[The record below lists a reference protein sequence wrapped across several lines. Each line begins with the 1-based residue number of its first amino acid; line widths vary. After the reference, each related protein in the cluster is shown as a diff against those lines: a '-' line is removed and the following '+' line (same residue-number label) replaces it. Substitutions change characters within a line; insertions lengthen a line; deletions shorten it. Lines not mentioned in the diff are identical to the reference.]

1 VTGHFRICASLFFCV
16 AALSFAQQSQSPLS
30 TPLSTPSDV
39 KPDPTQG
46 MIRLDVVVTDK
57 NGNPVTGLRQ
67 QDFTLHDNGQPG
79 KIVSW
84 QAFDAVTARPDPPV
98 EVILVIDELNLP
110 AALVAAAN
118 DEAQKFLQQ
127 NHGHLAQPVSI
138 YRITKDGLSALAQ
151 PPLNGNLLA
160 DEIAQHRQPPF
171 TIWQA
176 QTVSGSIGRLAK
188 DGALHSKLQS
198 LVALGSI
205 AIEERR
211 RPGRKLMFW
220 LSPGWHFENA
230 VGIGAFDF
238 LTELLTRLREARIE
252 LWKATEWPYFSA
264 NGQPTQLS
272 DVIFPEDLTDL
283 TSEKVSL
290 INLALYVVA
299 TQTGGGVLSTRNNL
313 GALIG
318 KRVEQDSK
326 FYSLTFDPPPTN
338 KVDEYH
344 DLKVEVSEP
353 NLTVRTSI
361 GYYDQPVFYDQPRSG
376 IERMTV
382 AQLEQALQTM
392 HANSD
397 AEVARRLSG
406 IELTER
412 LSTARLPTLQA
423 LLKGKKSQRL
433 LIALADESVFLA
445 LPAEE
450 IPSIAPPEAATQRQM
465 ISRTVDY
472 VNKTIPKLPNF
483 LATRTT
489 VQYHQPP
496 LEPGETWKTAVG
508 DQSLR
513 PVETSK
519 APVHF
524 LNGKEVVGGEATGG
538 KPQKPGILDTVGTF
552 GPILATVLVG
562 ATSPNSVL
570 TWSHWEH
577 GVNGPQAVFVYRI
590 PQETP
595 RFFVGFGYLAHDEVV
610 PFKEK
615 VPFHGELGVDP
626 ASGAILRLTVQAD
639 LEPRLPLDRSGVMVE
654 YTPVVIGEKTY
665 ICPARSVS
673 ISRQRRIM
681 DIDEWGETLKVD
693 APFETLLDDMAFD
706 KYHIF
711 RSTARMLPG
720 YTPAPGG
727 K

>member
-1 VTGHFRICASLFFCV
+1 MTGPFRICAILLSCV
-16 AALSFAQQSQSPLS
+16 AGLSFAQQSQPS
-30 TPLSTPSDV
+30 LSTPSVV
-39 KPDPTQG
+39 KPEPALG
-46 MIRLDVVVTDK
+46 MIRLDVVVSDK

-67 QDFTLHDNGQPG
+67 QDFTLQDNGQAG

-84 QAFDAVTARPDPPV
+84 QAFDGVTALPDPPV

-110 AALVAAAN
+110 PALVAAAN
-118 DEAQKFLQQ
+118 GEGQKFLRQ

-138 YRITKDGLSALAQ
+138 YRITKDGLSASAQ
-151 PPLNGNLLA
+151 PSLDGNLLA
-160 DEIAQHRQPPF
+160 EEIAQHREPRM
-171 TIWQA
+171 IWRTQM
-176 QTVSGSIGRLAK
+176 VSESIGRLAK

-198 LVALGSI
+198 LIALGSI

-220 LSPGWHFENA
+220 LGPGWRFENV
-230 VGIGAFDF
+230 VGIGVFDF

-264 NGQPTQLS
+264 NGQPALVN
-272 DVIFPEDLTDL
+272 DVIFPEDLKDL
-283 TSEKVSL
+283 TPEKVSL
-290 INLALYVVA
+290 LNLALYVVA
-299 TQTGGGVLSTRNNL
+299 TQTGGGVLDTPNDL
-313 GALIG
+313 GVLIG
-318 KRVEQDSK
+318 KRVGEASK

-338 KVDEYH
+338 KVNEYH
-344 DLKVEVSEP
+344 DLKVQAGEP
-353 NLTVRTSI
+353 NLTVHTSS
-361 GYYDQPVFYDQPRSG
+361 GYYDQPVFYNQPPAG
-376 IERMTV
+376 IERVTV
-382 AQLEQALQTM
+382 AQLEQALKTKRGS
-392 HANSD
+392 SD
-397 AEVARRLSG
+397 SDMTRLLSG
-406 IELTER
+406 MELTER
-412 LSTARLPTLQA
+412 LSTARLATLEA
-423 LLKGKKSQRL
+423 LLKGKKAQRVL
-433 LIALADESVFLA
+433 VALADESVFLA

-450 IPSIAPPEAATQRQM
+450 IPSIAPPDAATQREM

-472 VNKTIPKLPNF
+472 VTKTIPKLPNF
-483 LATRTT
+483 LAIRTT

-496 LEPGETWKTAVG
+496 LEPGETWKTAAG
-508 DQSLR
+508 DQSLHAA
-513 PVETSK
+513 ETSK
-519 APVHF
+519 APVRF
-524 LNGKEVVGGEATGG
+524 LNGKEVVGGEATEG

-577 GVNGPQAVFVYRI
+577 GVNGPQAVFRYRI

-595 RFFVGFGYLAHDEVV
+595 RFFVGFGYLANDEVF

-615 VPFHGELGVDP
+615 VPFHGELAVDP
-626 ASGAILRLTVQAD
+626 PSGAILRLTVQAD

-681 DIDEWGETLKVD
+681 DIDEWGEIFKVD
-693 APFETLLDDMAFD
+693 APFETLLDDMVFD

-720 YTPAPGG
+720 YSPPP
-727 K
+727 KDQ

>member
-1 VTGHFRICASLFFCV
+1 
-16 AALSFAQQSQSPLS
+16 
-30 TPLSTPSDV
+30 
-39 KPDPTQG
+39 

-84 QAFDAVTARPDPPV
+84 QAFDAVTTRPDPPV

-110 AALVAAAN
+110 AALVSAAN
-118 DEAQKFLQQ
+118 DEARNFLQQ

-138 YRITKDGLSALAQ
+138 YRITKGGLSASAQ
-151 PPLNGNLLA
+151 PSFDGNLLA
-160 DEIAQHRQPPF
+160 DEIAHRSEPRP
-171 TIWQA
+171 IWRA
-176 QTVSGSIGRLAK
+176 QMVSQSIGRLAK
-188 DGALHSKLQS
+188 DGVLHSKLQS

-211 RPGRKLMFW
+211 EPGRKLMFW
-220 LSPGWHFENA
+220 LGPGWHFENA

-252 LWKATEWPYFSA
+252 LWKATEWPYFIA
-264 NGQPTQLS
+264 NGQPAPLG
-272 DVIFPEDLTDL
+272 DVVFPEDLTDL
-283 TSEKVSL
+283 TPEKVTL

-299 TQTGGGVLSTRNNL
+299 TQTGGGVLATPSNL

-318 KRVEQDSK
+318 KRVEEASK

-353 NLTVRTSI
+353 NSTVRTSTS
-361 GYYDQPVFYDQPRSG
+361 YYNQPVFYDQPPAG
-376 IERMTV
+376 IERVTV
-382 AQLEQALQTM
+382 AQLEHALRTAQG
-392 HANSD
+392 NSD
-397 AEVARRLSG
+397 SEVARQLSG
-406 IELTER
+406 IELVER
-412 LSTARLPTLQA
+412 LSTARLATLEA
-423 LLKGKKSQRL
+423 LLKGKKAQRVL
-433 LIALADESVFLA
+433 ATLADESVFLA
-445 LPAEE
+445 LPADE
-450 IPSIAPPEAATQRQM
+450 IPSIAPPDAATQRQM

-496 LEPGETWKTAVG
+496 LEPGETWKIAVG
-508 DQSLR
+508 DQSLH

-524 LNGKEVVGGEATGG
+524 LNGKEVVGGEGTRG

-552 GPILATVLVG
+552 GAIMATVVLG

-570 TWSHWEH
+570 KWSHWEK
-577 GVNGPQAVFVYRI
+577 GVDGPQAVFSYRI
-590 PQETP
+590 PQATP
-595 RFFVGFGYLAHDEVV
+595 RFFVGFGYLANDLVF
-610 PFKEK
+610 PFSEK

>member
-1 VTGHFRICASLFFCV
+1 VVTGPFRICAILLFCV
-16 AALSFAQQSQSPLS
+16 AALSFPQQSRPSPA
-30 TPLSTPSDV
+30 TPSEV
-39 KPDPTQG
+39 KPEPALG
-46 MIRLDVVVTDK
+46 MIRLDVAVTDK
-57 NGNPVTGLRQ
+57 NANPVTGLRQ
-67 QDFTLHDNGQPG
+67 QDFTLRDNGQPG

-84 QAFDAVTARPDPPV
+84 QAFDGVTAKPDPPV

-110 AALVAAAN
+110 AALISAAN
-118 DEAQKFLQQ
+118 DEARNFLQQ
-127 NHGHLAQPVSI
+127 NHGHLAHPVSI
-138 YRITKDGLSALAQ
+138 YRIAKDGLSASAQ
-151 PPLNGNLLA
+151 TSLDGNLLA
-160 DEIAQHRQPPF
+160 DEIAHHREPR
-171 TIWQA
+171 TIWRTPMISA
-176 QTVSGSIGRLAK
+176 SIGRLAK
-188 DGALHSKLQS
+188 DAALHSKLQS
-198 LVALGSI
+198 LIALGSI

-220 LSPGWHFENA
+220 LGPGGRFENV
-230 VGIGAFDF
+230 VGIGVFDF

-264 NGQPTQLS
+264 NGQPAPVN
-272 DVIFPEDLTDL
+272 DVIFPEDLKDL
-283 TSEKVSL
+283 TPEKVSL

-299 TQTGGGVLSTRNNL
+299 TQTGGGVLSTPNDL
-313 GALIG
+313 GVLIG
-318 KRVEQDSK
+318 KRVEEAGK

-344 DLKVEVSEP
+344 DLKVEVGEP
-353 NLTVRTSI
+353 NLTVRTST
-361 GYYDQPVFYDQPRSG
+361 GYYDQPVFYDQPPAG
-376 IERMTV
+376 IERVTV
-382 AQLEQALQTM
+382 AQLEEALKM
-392 HANSD
+392 MRGSSD
-397 AEVARRLSG
+397 SDVARQLSVM
-406 IELTER
+406 ELTER
-412 LSTARLPTLQA
+412 LSSARLAALQA
-423 LLKGKKSQRL
+423 LLKDKKAQRAL
-433 LIALADESVFLA
+433 VALADESVFLA

-450 IPSIAPPEAATQRQM
+450 IPSTAPPDATTQRLM

-489 VQYHQPP
+489 VQYHQIP

-508 DQSLR
+508 DQSLHAA
-513 PVETSK
+513 ETSK

-538 KPQKPGILDTVGTF
+538 KLQKPGILDTVGTF

-562 ATSPNSVL
+562 ATSANSVL

-577 GVNGPQAVFVYRI
+577 GVDGPQAVFRYRM

-595 RFFVGFGYLAHDEVV
+595 RFFVGFGYLANDEVF

-615 VPFHGELGVDP
+615 VPFHGELAVDP
-626 ASGAILRLTVQAD
+626 LSGAILRLTVQAD
-639 LEPRLPLDRSGVMVE
+639 LEPRLPLDRSAVMVE
-654 YTPVVIGEKTY
+654 YTPVVIGGKTY

-681 DIDEWGETLKVD
+681 DIDEWGETFKVD
-693 APFETLLDDMAFD
+693 APFATLLDDMVFN

-720 YTPAPGG
+720 YTPAP
-727 K
+727 KDK

>member
-1 VTGHFRICASLFFCV
+1 VVTGAFRICGILLFCV
-16 AALSFAQQSQSPLS
+16 AAPSFAQQSVPSLS
-30 TPLSTPSDV
+30 TLTEI

-46 MIRLDVVVTDK
+46 MIRLDVEVTDK

-67 QDFTLHDNGQPG
+67 QDFALQDNGQPA

-84 QAFDAVTARPDPPV
+84 QAFDGVTAKPDPPV
-98 EVILVIDELNLP
+98 EVVLVIDELNLP
-110 AALVAAAN
+110 AALVSAAN
-118 DEAQKFLQQ
+118 DEARNFLQQ

-138 YRITKDGLSALAQ
+138 YRITQDGLSASAQ
-151 PPLNGNLLA
+151 PSLDGNLLA
-160 DEIAQHRQPPF
+160 DEIAHHSEPR
-171 TIWQA
+171 TIWRA
-176 QTVSGSIGRLAK
+176 QMVSQSIGRLAK

-198 LVALGSI
+198 LVAFGSI

-211 RPGRKLMFW
+211 KPGRKLMFW

-264 NGQPTQLS
+264 NRQPASLS

-283 TSEKVSL
+283 TLEKVTL

-299 TQTGGGVLSTRNNL
+299 TQTGGGVLATPSNL

-318 KRVEQDSK
+318 KRVEEASK
-326 FYSLTFDPPPTN
+326 FYSLTFDPLPTN

-353 NLTVRTSI
+353 NSTVRTSTS
-361 GYYDQPVFYDQPRSG
+361 YYNQPVFYDQPPAG
-376 IERMTV
+376 IERVTV
-382 AQLEQALQTM
+382 AQLEHALRTAQG
-392 HANSD
+392 NSD
-397 AEVARRLSG
+397 TEVARQLSG
-406 IELTER
+406 MELTER
-412 LSTARLPTLQA
+412 LSTARLATFDA
-423 LLKGKKSQRL
+423 LLKGKKAQRVL
-433 LIALADESVFLA
+433 AALADESVFLA
-445 LPAEE
+445 LPADE
-450 IPSIAPPEAATQRQM
+450 IPSIAPPDAATQRQM

-496 LEPGETWKTAVG
+496 LEPGATWKTAVG

-524 LNGKEVVGGEATGG
+524 VNGKEVVGGEANGG

-552 GPILATVLVG
+552 GPIMATVLVG

-570 TWSHWEH
+570 KWSHWEK
-577 GVNGPQAVFVYRI
+577 GVNGPQAVFNYRI

-595 RFFVGFGYLAHDEVV
+595 RFFVGFGYLANDMVF

-615 VPFHGELGVDP
+615 VPFHGEFAVDP

-654 YTPVVIGEKTY
+654 YTPVVIGGNTY
-665 ICPARSVS
+665 ICPTKSVS

-681 DIDEWGETLKVD
+681 DIDEWGETFKVD

-706 KYHIF
+706 KYHMF
-711 RSTARMLPG
+711 RPTARLLPG
-720 YTPAPGG
+720 YTPARED

>member
-1 VTGHFRICASLFFCV
+1 
-16 AALSFAQQSQSPLS
+16 
-30 TPLSTPSDV
+30 
-39 KPDPTQG
+39 
-46 MIRLDVVVTDK
+46 MIRLDVEVTDK
-57 NGNPVTGLRQ
+57 NGNPVAGLRQ
-67 QDFTLHDNGQPG
+67 QDFALQDNGQPG

-84 QAFDAVTARPDPPV
+84 QAFDGVTALPDPPV

-110 AALVAAAN
+110 AALVSAAN

-151 PPLNGNLLA
+151 PPLDGNLLA
-160 DEIAQHRQPPF
+160 GEIAQHREPPF

-176 QTVSGSIGRLAK
+176 QMVSGSIGRLAK
-188 DGALHSKLQS
+188 GGALHSKLQS

-211 RPGRKLMFW
+211 RPGRKLLFW
-220 LSPGWHFENA
+220 LGPGWRFDNA
-230 VGIGAFDF
+230 AGIGVFDF

-264 NGQPTQLS
+264 NGQPAPGN
-272 DVIFPEDLTDL
+272 DVIFPEDLKDL
-283 TSEKVSL
+283 TPEKVSL

-299 TQTGGGVLSTRNNL
+299 TQTGGGVLSTPSDL
-313 GALIG
+313 GASIG
-318 KRVEQDSK
+318 KRVEQASK

-344 DLKVEVSEP
+344 DLKVEISEP
-353 NLTVRTSI
+353 NLTVHTTI
-361 GYYDQPVFYDQPRSG
+361 GYFDQPVFYDQPTAG
-376 IERMTV
+376 IERVTV
-382 AQLEQALQTM
+382 AQLEQTLRTAQG
-392 HANSD
+392 NSD
-397 AEVARRLSG
+397 TEAARQLSG
-406 IELTER
+406 VSLTER
-412 LSTARLPTLQA
+412 LTTARLVTLEA
-423 LLKGKKSQRL
+423 LLKGKKAQRVL
-433 LIALADESVFLA
+433 VALADESVFLA
-445 LPAEE
+445 LPADE
-450 IPSIAPPEAATQRQM
+450 ILPIAPPDPAAQHQM
-465 ISRTVDY
+465 TSRTVDY

-489 VQYHQPP
+489 VQCHQPP

-524 LNGKEVVGGEATGG
+524 LNGKEVVGGEGTRG
-538 KPQKPGILDTVGTF
+538 KAQKPGILDTVGTF
-552 GPILATVLVG
+552 GPIMATVLVG

-570 TWSHWEH
+570 KWSHWEKS
-577 GVNGPQAVFVYRI
+577 VNGPQAVFSYRI
-590 PQETP
+590 PQATP
-595 RFFVGFGYLAHDEVV
+595 RFFVGFGYLANDMMF
-610 PFKEK
+610 PFNEK
-615 VPFHGELGVDP
+615 VPFHGELAVDP

-654 YTPVVIGEKTY
+654 YGPVVIGENTY
-665 ICPARSVS
+665 ICPVRSVS

-681 DIDEWGETLKVD
+681 DIDEWGETFKVD
-693 APFETLLDDMAFD
+693 APFETLLDDMVFD
-706 KYHIF
+706 KYHMF

-720 YTPAPGG
+720 YTPARED

>member
-1 VTGHFRICASLFFCV
+1 
-16 AALSFAQQSQSPLS
+16 
-30 TPLSTPSDV
+30 
-39 KPDPTQG
+39 
-46 MIRLDVVVTDK
+46 MISLDVVVTDK
-57 NGNPVTGLRQ
+57 SGNPVTGLRQ
-67 QDFTLHDNGQPG
+67 QDFTLQDNGQPG

-84 QAFDAVTARPDPPV
+84 QAFDGVTAEPDPPV
-98 EVILVIDELNLP
+98 EVILVLDELNLP
-110 AALVAAAN
+110 ATLVSAEN
-118 DEAQKFLQQ
+118 DEARNFLQQ

-138 YRITKDGLSALAQ
+138 YRITKDGLSASAQ
-151 PPLNGNLLA
+151 PSLDGNLLA
-160 DEIAQHRQPPF
+160 DEIAHRSEPR
-171 TIWQA
+171 TIWRA
-176 QTVSGSIGRLAK
+176 QMVSQSIGRLAK

-211 RPGRKLMFW
+211 KPGRKLMFW
-220 LSPGWHFENA
+220 LGPGWHFENA

-264 NGQPTQLS
+264 NGQPALLG
-272 DVIFPEDLTDL
+272 DVVFPDDLTDL
-283 TSEKVSL
+283 TPEKVSL

-299 TQTGGGVLSTRNNL
+299 TQTGGGVLSTRNDL
-313 GALIG
+313 GALIS
-318 KRVEQDSK
+318 KRVEQASK

-361 GYYDQPVFYDQPRSG
+361 GYYDQPVFYDQPPAG
-376 IERMTV
+376 IERVTV
-382 AQLEQALQTM
+382 AQLEQAVQKM

-397 AEVARRLSG
+397 AAVAQRLTNMD
-406 IELTER
+406 LTER

-423 LLKGKKSQRL
+423 LLKGKKSQRV

-445 LPAEE
+445 LPADE
-450 IPSIAPPEAATQRQM
+450 IPSTAPPDEATQRQM

-508 DQSLR
+508 DQSLH

-524 LNGKEVVGGEATGG
+524 LNGKEVVGGEGTRG

-552 GPILATVLVG
+552 GPIMATVVVG

-570 TWSHWEH
+570 KWSHWEK
-577 GVNGPQAVFVYRI
+577 GVNGPQAVFSYRI
-590 PQETP
+590 PQATP
-595 RFFVGFGYLAHDEVV
+595 RFFVGFGYLANDLVF
-610 PFKEK
+610 PFSEK
-615 VPFHGELGVDP
+615 VPFHGELAVDP

-673 ISRQRRIM
+673 MSRQRRIM
-681 DIDEWGETLKVD
+681 DIDEWGETFKVD
-693 APFETLLDDMAFD
+693 APFETLLDDMVFD

-720 YTPAPGG
+720 YTPVSEN

>member
-1 VTGHFRICASLFFCV
+1 MTGPFRICAILPFCV
-16 AALSFAQQSQSPLS
+16 AALSFAQQSQPS
-30 TPLSTPSDV
+30 LSTPSEV

-84 QAFDAVTARPDPPV
+84 QAFDAVTTRPDPPV

-110 AALVAAAN
+110 AALVSAAN
-118 DEAQKFLQQ
+118 DEARNFLQQ

-138 YRITKDGLSALAQ
+138 YRITKDGLSASAQ
-151 PPLNGNLLA
+151 PSLDGNLLA
-160 DEIAQHRQPPF
+160 NEIAHRSEPR
-171 TIWQA
+171 TIWRA
-176 QTVSGSIGRLAK
+176 QMVSQSIGRLAK

-205 AIEERR
+205 AVEERR
-211 RPGRKLMFW
+211 KPGRKLMFW
-220 LSPGWHFENA
+220 LGPGWHFENA

-252 LWKATEWPYFSA
+252 LWKVTEWPYFSA
-264 NGQPTQLS
+264 NGQPALLG
-272 DVIFPEDLTDL
+272 DVVFPEDLTDL
-283 TSEKVSL
+283 TPGKVNL

-299 TQTGGGVLSTRNNL
+299 TQTGGGVLATPSNL

-318 KRVEQDSK
+318 KRVEEASK
-326 FYSLTFDPPPTN
+326 FYSLTFDPTPTN

-353 NLTVRTSI
+353 KLTVRTSTS
-361 GYYDQPVFYDQPRSG
+361 YYNQPVFYDQPPAG
-376 IERMTV
+376 IERVTV
-382 AQLEQALQTM
+382 AQLEHALRTAQG
-392 HANSD
+392 NSD
-397 AEVARRLSG
+397 TEVARQLSG
-406 IELTER
+406 MELAER
-412 LSTARLPTLQA
+412 LSTARLATLEA
-423 LLKGKKSQRL
+423 LLKGKKAQRVL
-433 LIALADESVFLA
+433 AALADESVFLA
-445 LPAEE
+445 LPADE
-450 IPSIAPPEAATQRQM
+450 IPSIAPPDAATQRQM

-496 LEPGETWKTAVG
+496 LEPGETWKIAVG
-508 DQSLR
+508 DQSLH

-524 LNGKEVVGGEATGG
+524 LNGKEVVGGEGTRG

-552 GPILATVLVG
+552 GAIMATVLVG
-562 ATSPNSVL
+562 ATSPSSVL
-570 TWSHWEH
+570 KWSHWEK
-577 GVNGPQAVFVYRI
+577 GVNGPQAVFSYRI
-590 PQETP
+590 PQATP
-595 RFFVGFGYLAHDEVV
+595 RFFVGFGYLANDLVF
-610 PFKEK
+610 PFSEK
-615 VPFHGELGVDP
+615 MPFHGELGVDP

-693 APFETLLDDMAFD
+693 APFETLLDDMSFD

-720 YTPAPGG
+720 YTPASEN

>member
-1 VTGHFRICASLFFCV
+1 VTGPFRIFAILLFCV
-16 AALSFAQQSQSPLS
+16 ANPSFAQE
-30 TPLSTPSDV
+30 TPSPYPPSQV
-39 KPDPTQG
+39 KPDPSQG
-46 MIRLDVVVTDK
+46 IIRLDVVVTEK
-57 NGNPVTGLRQ
+57 NGNPVPGLRQ
-67 QDFTLHDNGQPG
+67 QDFALQDNGQPA

-84 QAFDAVTARPDPPV
+84 QAFGGVTAKPDPPV

-110 AALVAAAN
+110 AALISAAN

-127 NHGHLAQPVSI
+127 NHGHLPHPVSI
-138 YRITKDGLSALAQ
+138 YRITKDGLSASAQ
-151 PPLNGNLLA
+151 TSLDGNLLA
-160 DEIAQHRQPPF
+160 DEIAHHSEPR
-171 TIWQA
+171 TIWRTPMISA
-176 QTVSGSIGRLAK
+176 SIGRLAK

-198 LVALGSI
+198 LIALGSI

-220 LSPGWHFENA
+220 LGPGWRFENV
-230 VGIGAFDF
+230 VGIGDFDF

-264 NGQPTQLS
+264 NGQPALAN
-272 DVIFPEDLTDL
+272 DVIFPEDLKDL
-283 TSEKVSL
+283 TPEKVSL

-299 TQTGGGVLSTRNNL
+299 TQTGGGVLDTPSNL
-313 GALIG
+313 GALIS
-318 KRVEQDSK
+318 KRVEQASK

-361 GYYDQPVFYDQPRSG
+361 GYYDQPVFYDQPPAG
-376 IERMTV
+376 IERVTV
-382 AQLEQALQTM
+382 AQLEQALKT
-392 HANSD
+392 NRGRSD
-397 AEVARRLSG
+397 SDLARQLSVM
-406 IELTER
+406 ELTER
-412 LSTARLPTLQA
+412 LSSARLATLQA
-423 LLKGKKSQRL
+423 LLKGKKAQRV
-433 LIALADESVFLA
+433 LISLADESAFLA
-445 LPAEE
+445 LPADE
-450 IPSIAPPEAATQRQM
+450 IPSIAPPDAATQRLM

-472 VNKTIPKLPNF
+472 VNRTIPKLPNF

-496 LEPGETWKTAVG
+496 LEPGQTWKTAVG
-508 DQSLR
+508 DQSLH
-513 PVETSK
+513 PAETSK

-552 GPILATVLVG
+552 GPIMATVLVG

-570 TWSHWEH
+570 TWGHWEQ
-577 GVNGPQAVFVYRI
+577 GVNGPQAVFRYRI

-595 RFFVGFGYLAHDEVV
+595 RFFVGFGYLADDEVF

-615 VPFHGELGVDP
+615 VPFHGEFAVDP

-654 YTPVVIGEKTY
+654 YAPVVIGGNTY

-673 ISRQRRIM
+673 MLRQRRIM
-681 DIDEWGETLKVD
+681 DIDEWGETFKVD
-693 APFETLLDDMAFD
+693 APFETLLDDMVFD

-720 YTPAPGG
+720 YTPAPEE

>member
-1 VTGHFRICASLFFCV
+1 
-16 AALSFAQQSQSPLS
+16 
-30 TPLSTPSDV
+30 
-39 KPDPTQG
+39 
-46 MIRLDVVVTDK
+46 MIRLDVEVTDK

-67 QDFTLHDNGQPG
+67 QDFALQDNGQPA

-84 QAFDAVTARPDPPV
+84 QAFDGVTAKPDPPV
-98 EVILVIDELNLP
+98 EVVLVIDELNLP
-110 AALVAAAN
+110 AALVSAAN
-118 DEAQKFLQQ
+118 DEARNFLQQ

-138 YRITKDGLSALAQ
+138 YRITQDGLSASAQ
-151 PPLNGNLLA
+151 PSLDGNLLA
-160 DEIAQHRQPPF
+160 DEIAHHSEPR
-171 TIWQA
+171 TIWRA
-176 QTVSGSIGRLAK
+176 QMVSQSIGRLAK

-198 LVALGSI
+198 LVAFGSI

-211 RPGRKLMFW
+211 KPGRKLMFW

-264 NGQPTQLS
+264 NRQPASLS

-283 TSEKVSL
+283 TLEKVTL

-299 TQTGGGVLSTRNNL
+299 TQTGGGVLATPSNL

-318 KRVEQDSK
+318 KRVEEASK
-326 FYSLTFDPPPTN
+326 FYSLTFDPLPTN

-353 NLTVRTSI
+353 NSTVRTSTS
-361 GYYDQPVFYDQPRSG
+361 YYNQPVFYDQPPAG
-376 IERMTV
+376 IERVTV
-382 AQLEQALQTM
+382 AQLEHALRTAQG
-392 HANSD
+392 NSD
-397 AEVARRLSG
+397 TEVARQLSG
-406 IELTER
+406 MELTER
-412 LSTARLPTLQA
+412 LSTARLATFDA
-423 LLKGKKSQRL
+423 LLKGKKAQRVL
-433 LIALADESVFLA
+433 AALADESVFLA
-445 LPAEE
+445 LPADE
-450 IPSIAPPEAATQRQM
+450 IPSIAPPDAATQRQM

-496 LEPGETWKTAVG
+496 LEPGATWKTAVG

-524 LNGKEVVGGEATGG
+524 VNGKEVVGGEANGG

-552 GPILATVLVG
+552 GPIMATVLVG

-570 TWSHWEH
+570 KWSHWEK
-577 GVNGPQAVFVYRI
+577 GVNGPQAVFNYRI

-595 RFFVGFGYLAHDEVV
+595 RFFVGFGYLANDMVF

-615 VPFHGELGVDP
+615 VPFHGEFAVDP

-654 YTPVVIGEKTY
+654 YTPVVIGGNTY
-665 ICPARSVS
+665 ICPTKSVS

-681 DIDEWGETLKVD
+681 DIDEWGETFKVD

-706 KYHIF
+706 KYHMF
-711 RSTARMLPG
+711 RPTARLLPG
-720 YTPAPGG
+720 YTPARED

>member
-1 VTGHFRICASLFFCV
+1 VTGSFRIFAILLFCV
-16 AALSFAQQSQSPLS
+16 ATPSFAQETLPSPY
-30 TPLSTPSDV
+30 PPSKV
-39 KPDPTQG
+39 KPDPSQG
-46 MIRLDVVVTDK
+46 IIRLDVVVTDK

-67 QDFTLHDNGQPG
+67 QDFTLQDNGQPA

-84 QAFDAVTARPDPPV
+84 GAFDGVTAKPDPPV

-110 AALVAAAN
+110 AALISAAN
-118 DEAQKFLQQ
+118 DEARNFLQQ
-127 NHGHLAQPVSI
+127 NHGHLAHPVSI
-138 YRITKDGLSALAQ
+138 YRIAKEGLSASAQ
-151 PPLNGNLLA
+151 TSLDGNLLA
-160 DEIAQHRQPPF
+160 DEIAHHREPR
-171 TIWQA
+171 TIWRTPMISA
-176 QTVSGSIGRLAK
+176 SIGRLAK
-188 DGALHSKLQS
+188 DAALDSKLQS
-198 LVALGSI
+198 LIALGSI

-211 RPGRKLMFW
+211 GPGRKLMFW
-220 LSPGWHFENA
+220 LGPGWRFENV
-230 VGIGAFDF
+230 VGIGVFDF

-264 NGQPTQLS
+264 NGQPS
-272 DVIFPEDLTDL
+272 SVNDVIFPEDLKDL
-283 TSEKVSL
+283 TPEKVSL

-299 TQTGGGVLSTRNNL
+299 TQTGGGVLGTPNDL
-313 GALIG
+313 GVLIG
-318 KRVEQDSK
+318 ERVEEASK

-344 DLKVEVSEP
+344 DLKVEVGGP
-353 NLTVRTSI
+353 NLTVHTST
-361 GYYDQPVFYDQPRSG
+361 GYYDQPVFYDQPPAG
-376 IERMTV
+376 IERVTV
-382 AQLEQALQTM
+382 AQLEQALKTKRGSS
-392 HANSD
+392 NSD
-397 AEVARRLSG
+397 LARQLSVM
-406 IELTER
+406 ELTER
-412 LSTARLPTLQA
+412 LSSVRLAALQA
-423 LLKGKKSQRL
+423 LLKDKKAQRVL
-433 LIALADESVFLA
+433 VALADESVFLA

-450 IPSIAPPEAATQRQM
+450 IPSIAPPDAATQRLM

-489 VQYHQPP
+489 VQFHQPP

-508 DQSLR
+508 DQSLHAA
-513 PVETSK
+513 ETSK

-538 KPQKPGILDTVGTF
+538 KLQKPGILDTVGTF

-577 GVNGPQAVFVYRI
+577 GVDGPQAVFRYRM

-595 RFFVGFGYLAHDEVV
+595 RFFVGFGYLANDEVF

-615 VPFHGELGVDP
+615 VPFHGELAVDP
-626 ASGAILRLTVQAD
+626 LSGAILRLTVQAD
-639 LEPRLPLDRSGVMVE
+639 LEPRLPLDWSGIMVE
-654 YTPVVIGEKTY
+654 YTPVIIGGKTY

-681 DIDEWGETLKVD
+681 DIEEWGDIFKVY
-693 APFETLLDDMAFD
+693 APFETLLDDMVFD

-720 YTPAPGG
+720 YTPAP
-727 K
+727 KDK

>member
-1 VTGHFRICASLFFCV
+1 M
-16 AALSFAQQSQSPLS
+16 Q
-30 TPLSTPSDV
+30 
-39 KPDPTQG
+39 
-46 MIRLDVVVTDK
+46 
-57 NGNPVTGLRQ
+57 
-67 QDFTLHDNGQPG
+67 DNGQPA

-84 QAFDAVTARPDPPV
+84 QAFDGVTAEPDPPV

-110 AALVAAAN
+110 AALVSAAN
-118 DEAQKFLQQ
+118 DEARNFLQP

-138 YRITKDGLSALAQ
+138 YRITKDGLSASAQ
-151 PPLNGNLLA
+151 PSLDGNLLA
-160 DEIAQHRQPPF
+160 DEIAHRSEPR
-171 TIWQA
+171 TIWRA
-176 QTVSGSIGRLAK
+176 QMVSQSIGRLAK

-211 RPGRKLMFW
+211 KPGRKLMFW

-264 NGQPTQLS
+264 NGQPALLG
-272 DVIFPEDLTDL
+272 DVVFPEDLTDL
-283 TSEKVSL
+283 TPEKVTL

-299 TQTGGGVLSTRNNL
+299 TQTGGGVLATPSNL

-318 KRVEQDSK
+318 KRVEEASK

-353 NLTVRTSI
+353 NSTVRTSTS
-361 GYYDQPVFYDQPRSG
+361 YYNQPVFYDQPPPG
-376 IERMTV
+376 IERVTV
-382 AQLEQALQTM
+382 AQLEHALRTAQG
-392 HANSD
+392 NSD
-397 AEVARRLSG
+397 TAVARQLSG
-406 IELTER
+406 IPLAER
-412 LSTARLPTLQA
+412 LSTARLATLEA
-423 LLKGKKSQRL
+423 LLKGKKAQRVL
-433 LIALADESVFLA
+433 AALADESVFLA
-445 LPAEE
+445 LPADE
-450 IPSIAPPEAATQRQM
+450 IPSIAPPDAATQRQM

-508 DQSLR
+508 DQSLH

-524 LNGKEVVGGEATGG
+524 LNGKEVVGGEGILG
-538 KPQKPGILDTVGTF
+538 KPQRPGILDTVGTF
-552 GPILATVLVG
+552 GAIMATVLVG

-570 TWSHWEH
+570 KWSHWEK
-577 GVNGPQAVFVYRI
+577 GVNGPQAVFSYRI
-590 PQETP
+590 PQATP
-595 RFFVGFGYLAHDEVV
+595 RFFVGFGYLANDLVF
-610 PFKEK
+610 PFSEK

-720 YTPAPGG
+720 YTPASEI

>member
-1 VTGHFRICASLFFCV
+1 
-16 AALSFAQQSQSPLS
+16 
-30 TPLSTPSDV
+30 
-39 KPDPTQG
+39 

-57 NGNPVTGLRQ
+57 DGNPVTGLKQ
-67 QDFTLHDNGQPG
+67 QDFTLWDNGQPG

-84 QAFDAVTARPDPPV
+84 HAFDGVTTEPDPPV

-110 AALVAAAN
+110 AALVSAAN
-118 DEAQKFLQQ
+118 DEARNFLQQ

-138 YRITKDGLSALAQ
+138 YRVTKDGLSASAQ
-151 PPLNGNLLA
+151 PSLDGNLLA
-160 DEIAQHRQPPF
+160 DEIAHRREPR
-171 TIWQA
+171 TIWRA
-176 QTVSGSIGRLAK
+176 QMVSQSIGRLAK
-188 DGALHSKLQS
+188 DEALHSKLQS

-211 RPGRKLMFW
+211 KPGRKLMFW
-220 LSPGWHFENA
+220 LGPGWHFENA
-230 VGIGAFDF
+230 VGIGTFDF

-264 NGQPTQLS
+264 NGQPALLG
-272 DVIFPEDLTDL
+272 DAIFPEDLTDL
-283 TSEKVSL
+283 TPEKVNL

-299 TQTGGGVLSTRNNL
+299 TQTGGGVLATPSNL

-318 KRVEQDSK
+318 KRVEEASK

-338 KVDEYH
+338 QVDEYH

-353 NLTVRTSI
+353 NSTVRTSTS
-361 GYYDQPVFYDQPRSG
+361 YYNQPVFYDQPPAG
-376 IERMTV
+376 IERVTV
-382 AQLEQALQTM
+382 AQLEHALRTAQG
-392 HANSD
+392 NSD
-397 AEVARRLSG
+397 TEVARQLSG
-406 IELTER
+406 SSLAER
-412 LSTARLPTLQA
+412 LSTARLATLDT
-423 LLKGKKSQRL
+423 LLKGKKAQRVL
-433 LIALADESVFLA
+433 AALADEAVFLA
-445 LPAEE
+445 LPADE
-450 IPSIAPPEAATQRQM
+450 IPSIAPPDEATQRQM

-483 LATRTT
+483 LATRAT
-489 VQYHQPP
+489 VQYHQPQ

-508 DQSLR
+508 DQSLH

-519 APVHF
+519 AAVHF
-524 LNGKEVVGGEATGG
+524 LNGKEVVGGEGTRG

-552 GPILATVLVG
+552 GPIMATVIVG

-570 TWSHWEH
+570 QWSHWEK
-577 GVNGPQAVFVYRI
+577 GVNGPQAVFGYRI
-590 PQETP
+590 PQATP
-595 RFFVGFGYLAHDEVV
+595 RFFVGFGYLANDLVF
-610 PFKEK
+610 PFSEK
-615 VPFHGELGVDP
+615 VPFHGELAVDP

-673 ISRQRRIM
+673 MSRQRRIM
-681 DIDEWGETLKVD
+681 DIDEWGETFKVD
-693 APFETLLDDMAFD
+693 APFETLLDDMVFD
-706 KYHIF
+706 KYQVF

-720 YTPAPGG
+720 YTPAPEN

>member
-1 VTGHFRICASLFFCV
+1 
-16 AALSFAQQSQSPLS
+16 
-30 TPLSTPSDV
+30 
-39 KPDPTQG
+39 
-46 MIRLDVVVTDK
+46 MIRLDVEVTDK

-67 QDFTLHDNGQPG
+67 QDFALQDNGQPA

-84 QAFDAVTARPDPPV
+84 QAFDGVTAKPDPPV
-98 EVILVIDELNLP
+98 EVVLVIDELNLP
-110 AALVAAAN
+110 AALVSAAN
-118 DEAQKFLQQ
+118 DEARNFLQQ

-138 YRITKDGLSALAQ
+138 YRITQDGLSASAQ
-151 PPLNGNLLA
+151 PSLDGNLLA
-160 DEIAQHRQPPF
+160 DEIAHHSEPR
-171 TIWQA
+171 TIWRA
-176 QTVSGSIGRLAK
+176 QMVSQSIGRLAK

-198 LVALGSI
+198 LVAFGSI

-211 RPGRKLMFW
+211 KPGRKLMFW

-264 NGQPTQLS
+264 NRQPASLS

-283 TSEKVSL
+283 TLEKVTL

-299 TQTGGGVLSTRNNL
+299 TQTGGGVLATPSNL

-318 KRVEQDSK
+318 KRVEEASK
-326 FYSLTFDPPPTN
+326 FYSLTFDPLPTT

-353 NLTVRTSI
+353 NSTVRTSTS
-361 GYYDQPVFYDQPRSG
+361 YYNQPVFYDQPPAG
-376 IERMTV
+376 IERVTV
-382 AQLEQALQTM
+382 AQLEHALRTAQG
-392 HANSD
+392 NSD
-397 AEVARRLSG
+397 TEVARQLSG
-406 IELTER
+406 MELTER
-412 LSTARLPTLQA
+412 LSTARLATFDA
-423 LLKGKKSQRL
+423 LLKGKKAQRVL
-433 LIALADESVFLA
+433 AALADESVFLA
-445 LPAEE
+445 LPADE
-450 IPSIAPPEAATQRQM
+450 IPSIAPSDAATQRQM

-496 LEPGETWKTAVG
+496 LEPGATWKTAVG

-524 LNGKEVVGGEATGG
+524 VNGKEVVGGEANGG

-552 GPILATVLVG
+552 GPIMATVLVG

-570 TWSHWEH
+570 KWSHWEK
-577 GVNGPQAVFVYRI
+577 GVNGPQAVFNYRI

-595 RFFVGFGYLAHDEVV
+595 RFFVGFGYLANDMVF

-615 VPFHGELGVDP
+615 VPFHGEFAVDP

-654 YTPVVIGEKTY
+654 YTPVVIGGNTY
-665 ICPARSVS
+665 ICPTKSVS

-681 DIDEWGETLKVD
+681 DIDEWGETFKVD
-693 APFETLLDDMAFD
+693 APFETLLDDRAFD
-706 KYHIF
+706 KCHMF
-711 RSTARMLPG
+711 RPTARLLPG
-720 YTPAPGG
+720 YTPARED

>member
-1 VTGHFRICASLFFCV
+1 V
-16 AALSFAQQSQSPLS
+16 AAPSFAQQSVPSLS
-30 TPLSTPSDV
+30 TLTEI

-46 MIRLDVVVTDK
+46 MIRLDVEVTDK

-67 QDFTLHDNGQPG
+67 QDFALQDNGQPA

-84 QAFDAVTARPDPPV
+84 QAFDGVTAKPDPPV
-98 EVILVIDELNLP
+98 EVVLVIDELNLP
-110 AALVAAAN
+110 AALVSAAN
-118 DEAQKFLQQ
+118 DEARNFLQQ

-138 YRITKDGLSALAQ
+138 YRITQDGLSASAQ
-151 PPLNGNLLA
+151 PSLDGNLLA
-160 DEIAQHRQPPF
+160 DEIAHHSEPR
-171 TIWQA
+171 TIWRA
-176 QTVSGSIGRLAK
+176 QMVSQSIGRLAK

-198 LVALGSI
+198 LVAFGSI

-211 RPGRKLMFW
+211 KPGRKLMFW

-264 NGQPTQLS
+264 NRQPASLS

-283 TSEKVSL
+283 TLEKVTL

-299 TQTGGGVLSTRNNL
+299 TQTGGGVLATPSNL

-318 KRVEQDSK
+318 KRVEEASK
-326 FYSLTFDPPPTN
+326 FYSLTFDPLPTN

-353 NLTVRTSI
+353 NSTVRTSTS
-361 GYYDQPVFYDQPRSG
+361 YYNQPVFYDQPPAG
-376 IERMTV
+376 IERVTV
-382 AQLEQALQTM
+382 AQLEHALRTAQG
-392 HANSD
+392 NSD
-397 AEVARRLSG
+397 TEVARQLSG
-406 IELTER
+406 MELTER
-412 LSTARLPTLQA
+412 LSTARLATFDA
-423 LLKGKKSQRL
+423 LLKGKKAQRVL
-433 LIALADESVFLA
+433 AALADESVFLA
-445 LPAEE
+445 LPADE
-450 IPSIAPPEAATQRQM
+450 IPSIAPPDAATQRQM

-496 LEPGETWKTAVG
+496 LEPGATWKTAVG

-524 LNGKEVVGGEATGG
+524 VNGKEVVGGEANGG

-552 GPILATVLVG
+552 GPIMATVLVG

-570 TWSHWEH
+570 KWSHWEK
-577 GVNGPQAVFVYRI
+577 GVNGPQAVFNYRI

-595 RFFVGFGYLAHDEVV
+595 RFFVGFGYLANDMVF

-615 VPFHGELGVDP
+615 VPFHGEFAVDP

-654 YTPVVIGEKTY
+654 YTPVVIGGNTY
-665 ICPARSVS
+665 ICPTKSVS

-681 DIDEWGETLKVD
+681 DIDEWGETFKVD

-706 KYHIF
+706 KYHMF
-711 RSTARMLPG
+711 RPTARLLPG
-720 YTPAPGG
+720 YTPARED

>member
-1 VTGHFRICASLFFCV
+1 
-16 AALSFAQQSQSPLS
+16 
-30 TPLSTPSDV
+30 
-39 KPDPTQG
+39 
-46 MIRLDVVVTDK
+46 MIRLDVVVSDK

-67 QDFTLHDNGQPG
+67 QDFTLRDNGQPA

-84 QAFDAVTARPDPPV
+84 QAFDGVTAAPDPPV

-110 AALVAAAN
+110 AALVSAAN
-118 DEAQKFLQQ
+118 DEARNFLQQ

-138 YRITKDGLSALAQ
+138 YRITKGGLSASAQ
-151 PPLNGNLLA
+151 PSFDGNLLA
-160 DEIAQHRQPPF
+160 DEIAHRSEPRP
-171 TIWQA
+171 IWRA
-176 QTVSGSIGRLAK
+176 QMVSQSIGRLAK
-188 DGALHSKLQS
+188 DGVLHSKLQS

-211 RPGRKLMFW
+211 EPGRKLMFW
-220 LSPGWHFENA
+220 LGPGWHFENA

-252 LWKATEWPYFSA
+252 LWKATEWPYFTA
-264 NGQPTQLS
+264 NGQPAPLG
-272 DVIFPEDLTDL
+272 DVVFPEDLTDL
-283 TSEKVSL
+283 TPEKVTL

-299 TQTGGGVLSTRNNL
+299 TQTGGGVLATPSNL

-318 KRVEQDSK
+318 KRVEEASK

-353 NLTVRTSI
+353 NSTVRTSTS
-361 GYYDQPVFYDQPRSG
+361 YYNQPVFYDQPPAG
-376 IERMTV
+376 IERVTV
-382 AQLEQALQTM
+382 AQLEHALRTAQG
-392 HANSD
+392 NSD
-397 AEVARRLSG
+397 SEVARQLSG
-406 IELTER
+406 IELVER
-412 LSTARLPTLQA
+412 LSTARLATLEA
-423 LLKGKKSQRL
+423 LSKGKKAQRVL
-433 LIALADESVFLA
+433 ATLADESVFLA
-445 LPAEE
+445 LPADE
-450 IPSIAPPEAATQRQM
+450 IPSIAPPDAATQRQM

-496 LEPGETWKTAVG
+496 LEPGETWKIAVG
-508 DQSLR
+508 DQSLH

-524 LNGKEVVGGEATGG
+524 LNGKEVVGGEGTRG

-552 GPILATVLVG
+552 GAIMATVVLG

-570 TWSHWEH
+570 KWSHWEK
-577 GVNGPQAVFVYRI
+577 GVDGPQAVFSYRI
-590 PQETP
+590 PQATP
-595 RFFVGFGYLAHDEVV
+595 RFFVGFGYLANDLVF
-610 PFKEK
+610 PFSEK

>member
-1 VTGHFRICASLFFCV
+1 VTGSFRIFAILLFCV
-16 AALSFAQQSQSPLS
+16 ATPSFAQETLPSPY
-30 TPLSTPSDV
+30 PPSKV
-39 KPDPTQG
+39 KPDPSQG
-46 MIRLDVVVTDK
+46 IIRLDVVVTDK

-67 QDFTLHDNGQPG
+67 QDFTLQDNGQPA

-84 QAFDAVTARPDPPV
+84 GAFDGVTAKPDPPV

-110 AALVAAAN
+110 AALISAAN
-118 DEAQKFLQQ
+118 DEARNFLQQ
-127 NHGHLAQPVSI
+127 NHGHLAHPVSI
-138 YRITKDGLSALAQ
+138 YRIAKEGLSASAQ
-151 PPLNGNLLA
+151 TSLDGNLLA
-160 DEIAQHRQPPF
+160 DEIAHHREPR
-171 TIWQA
+171 TIWRTPMISA
-176 QTVSGSIGRLAK
+176 SIGRLAK
-188 DGALHSKLQS
+188 DAALDSKLQS
-198 LVALGSI
+198 LIALGSI

-220 LSPGWHFENA
+220 LGPGWRFENV
-230 VGIGAFDF
+230 VGIGVFDF

-264 NGQPTQLS
+264 NGQPS
-272 DVIFPEDLTDL
+272 SVNDVIFPEDLKDL
-283 TSEKVSL
+283 TPEKVSL

-299 TQTGGGVLSTRNNL
+299 TQTGGGVLGTPNDL
-313 GALIG
+313 GVLIG
-318 KRVEQDSK
+318 ERVEEASK

-344 DLKVEVSEP
+344 DLKVEVGGP
-353 NLTVRTSI
+353 NLTVYTST
-361 GYYDQPVFYDQPRSG
+361 GYYDQPVFYDQPPAG
-376 IERMTV
+376 IERVTV
-382 AQLEQALQTM
+382 AQLEQALKTKRGSS
-392 HANSD
+392 NSD
-397 AEVARRLSG
+397 LARQLSVM
-406 IELTER
+406 ELTER
-412 LSTARLPTLQA
+412 LSSVRLAALQA
-423 LLKGKKSQRL
+423 LLKDKKAQRVL
-433 LIALADESVFLA
+433 VALADESVFLA

-450 IPSIAPPEAATQRQM
+450 IPSIAPPDAATQRLM

-489 VQYHQPP
+489 VQFHQPP

-508 DQSLR
+508 DQSLHAA
-513 PVETSK
+513 ETSK

-538 KPQKPGILDTVGTF
+538 KLQKPGILDTVGTF

-577 GVNGPQAVFVYRI
+577 GVDGPQAVFRYRM

-595 RFFVGFGYLAHDEVV
+595 RFFVGFGYLANDEVF

-615 VPFHGELGVDP
+615 VPFHGELAVDP
-626 ASGAILRLTVQAD
+626 LSGAILRLTVQAD
-639 LEPRLPLDRSGVMVE
+639 LEPRLPLDWSGIMVE
-654 YTPVVIGEKTY
+654 YTPVIIGGKTY

-681 DIDEWGETLKVD
+681 DIEEWGDIFKVY
-693 APFETLLDDMAFD
+693 APFETLLDDMVFD

-720 YTPAPGG
+720 YTPAP
-727 K
+727 KDK

>member
-1 VTGHFRICASLFFCV
+1 VTGPFRICAILLLCV
-16 AALSFAQQSQSPLS
+16 AVPSFAQPSQPL
-30 TPLSTPSDV
+30 LYAPSNI

-46 MIRLDVVVTDK
+46 IIRLDVVVTDK

-67 QDFTLHDNGQPG
+67 QDFKLQDNGEPG

-84 QAFDAVTARPDPPV
+84 QAFDGVSALPDPPV

-110 AALVAAAN
+110 APLVSAAN
-118 DEAQKFLQQ
+118 AEAQKFLQQ

-138 YRITKDGLSALAQ
+138 YRLTKDGLSVLAQ
-151 PPLNGNLLA
+151 PPQDRNMLA
-160 DEIAQHRQPPF
+160 DEIAQHREPPR

-176 QTVSGSIGRLAK
+176 QMVSGSIGRLAK

-211 RPGRKLMFW
+211 RPGRKLLFW
-220 LSPGWHFENA
+220 IGPGWRFENA
-230 VGIGAFDF
+230 VGIGTFDF

-264 NGQPTQLS
+264 NGKPALAN
-272 DVIFPEDLTDL
+272 DVIFPEDLKDL
-283 TSEKVSL
+283 TPEKVSL

-299 TQTGGGVLSTRNNL
+299 TQTGGGVLSTPNDL
-313 GALIG
+313 GASIG
-318 KRVEQDSK
+318 KRVEQASK

-338 KVDEYH
+338 NVDEYH

-353 NLTVRTSI
+353 NLTARTSI
-361 GYYDQPVFYDQPRSG
+361 GYYDQPVFYDQSPAG
-376 IERMTV
+376 VEGVTV
-382 AQLEQALQTM
+382 AHLEHVLQTI
-392 HANSD
+392 HGNSD
-397 AEVARRLSG
+397 SDVARQLSG
-406 IELTER
+406 MELTER
-412 LSTARLPTLQA
+412 LSTARLARLEV
-423 LLKGKKSQRL
+423 LLKGKKTQRIL
-433 LIALADESVFLA
+433 AALADKSVFLA
-445 LPAEE
+445 LPADE
-450 IPSIAPPEAATQRQM
+450 IPPIAPPDAAAQRQM
-465 ISRTVDY
+465 ISQTVDY

-496 LEPGETWKTAVG
+496 LEPGEAWKTAVG

-524 LNGKEVVGGEATGG
+524 FNGKEVVGGEGSQG

-552 GPILATVLVG
+552 GPIMATVLMG

-570 TWSHWEH
+570 KWSHWEK
-577 GVNGPQAVFVYRI
+577 GVNGLQAVFSYRI
-590 PQETP
+590 PQATP
-595 RFFVGFGYLAHDEVV
+595 RFLVGFGYLANDMVF
-610 PFKEK
+610 PFNEK

-626 ASGAILRLTVQAD
+626 ANGAILRLTVQAD

-654 YTPVVIGEKTY
+654 YGPVVIGENTY
-665 ICPARSVS
+665 ICPERSVS

-681 DIDEWGETLKVD
+681 DIDEWGETFKVD
-693 APFETLLDDMAFD
+693 APFETLLDDMVFD
-706 KYHIF
+706 KYHMF

-720 YTPAPGG
+720 YTPARED

>member
-1 VTGHFRICASLFFCV
+1 
-16 AALSFAQQSQSPLS
+16 
-30 TPLSTPSDV
+30 
-39 KPDPTQG
+39 
-46 MIRLDVVVTDK
+46 MVTDK
-57 NGNPVTGLRQ
+57 KGNPVTGLTQ
-67 QDFTLHDNGQPG
+67 QDFTLQDNGQPA
-79 KIVSW
+79 KILSW
-84 QAFDAVTARPDPPV
+84 QAFDGITARPDPPV

-110 AALVAAAN
+110 AALVSAAN
-118 DEAQKFLQQ
+118 DEARNFLQQ

-138 YRITKDGLSALAQ
+138 YRITKDGLSASAQ
-151 PPLNGNLLA
+151 PSLDGNLLA
-160 DEIAQHRQPPF
+160 DEIAHRSEPR
-171 TIWQA
+171 TIWRA
-176 QTVSGSIGRLAK
+176 QMVSQSIGRLAK

-211 RPGRKLMFW
+211 KPGRKLMFW
-220 LSPGWHFENA
+220 LGPGWHFENA

-264 NGQPTQLS
+264 NGQPALLG
-272 DVIFPEDLTDL
+272 DVVFPEDLTDL
-283 TSEKVSL
+283 TPEKVSL

-299 TQTGGGVLSTRNNL
+299 TQTGGGVLATPSNL

-318 KRVEQDSK
+318 KRVEEASK

-344 DLKVEVSEP
+344 DLKVEVSES
-353 NLTVRTSI
+353 NSSVRTSTS
-361 GYYDQPVFYDQPRSG
+361 YYNQPVFYDQPPAG
-376 IERMTV
+376 IERVTV
-382 AQLEQALQTM
+382 AQLEHALRTAQG
-392 HANSD
+392 NSD
-397 AEVARRLSG
+397 TEVARQLSG
-406 IELTER
+406 MELAER
-412 LSTARLPTLQA
+412 LSTARLATLEA
-423 LLKGKKSQRL
+423 LLKGKKAQRVL
-433 LIALADESVFLA
+433 AALADESVFLA
-445 LPAEE
+445 LPADE
-450 IPSIAPPEAATQRQM
+450 IPSIAPPDAATQRQM
-465 ISRTVDY
+465 ISRTVAY

-508 DQSLR
+508 DQSLH

-524 LNGKEVVGGEATGG
+524 LNGKEVVGGEATRG

-552 GPILATVLVG
+552 GPIMATALVG

-570 TWSHWEH
+570 KWSHWEK
-577 GVNGPQAVFVYRI
+577 GVNGPQAVFSYRI
-590 PQETP
+590 PQATP
-595 RFFVGFGYLAHDEVV
+595 RFFVGFGYLANDLVF
-610 PFKEK
+610 PFSEK
-615 VPFHGELGVDP
+615 VPFHGELAVDP

-673 ISRQRRIM
+673 MSRQRRIM
-681 DIDEWGETLKVD
+681 DIDEWGETFKVD
-693 APFETLLDDMAFD
+693 APFETLLDEMAFD

-720 YTPAPGG
+720 YTPAPEN